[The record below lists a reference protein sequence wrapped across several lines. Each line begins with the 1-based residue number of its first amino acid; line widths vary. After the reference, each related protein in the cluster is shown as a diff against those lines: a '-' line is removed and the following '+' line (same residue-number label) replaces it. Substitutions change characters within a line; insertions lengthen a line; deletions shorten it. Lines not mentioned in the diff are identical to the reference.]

1 MTIEVKVPALP
12 ESVSDGT
19 LVNWKKQ
26 PGQAVQRGENLVDL
40 ETDKVV
46 LDIPAPADGVLG
58 QILRQEGDI
67 VTTGDVIA
75 MLEEGA
81 VQSAAEAPAAPA
93 PASAPAAAPAD
104 GVLGQ
109 ILRQE
114 GDIVTTGDVIAMLEE
129 GAVQP
134 AAEAPAVPAPASA
147 PAAAPALAATAEV
160 DLEGLSPAVRR
171 LAAENGLDVSKISG
185 SGRGGRVT
193 KADVLAY
200 IEAQQ
205 QGRSTPAPAPVS
217 APVSA
222 SVSALVSAPAAP
234 LPPDALGRLEQRVP
248 MTRLRA
254 RIAERLL
261 MAKNSTAM
269 LTTFNEINMK
279 PVMDLRSR
287 YKDQFEKTH
296 NVRLGFM
303 GFFVKAVIE
312 ALKRYPAVNGSI
324 DGNDVIYH
332 GYYDIGIAVS
342 SPRGLVVPIL
352 RDADQMSLADIEKAI
367 GEFGQKAKEGTLT
380 VEDMTGGTF
389 TITNGGVFGSLMST
403 PILNPPQSGILGM
416 HATKDR
422 PVAENGQVVVRPMRS
437 MAHSYDQ
444 RIIEGR
450 EAVTFL
456 VTVKE
461 CIEGPARLVLNV

>member
-1 MTIEVKVPALP
+1 MTIEVKVPTLP
-12 ESVSDGT
+12 ESVADGT
-19 LVNWKKQ
+19 LVNWKKR
-26 PGQAVQRGENLVDL
+26 PGEAVKRGENLVDL

-58 QILRQEGDI
+58 AILRQEGET
-67 VTTGDVIA
+67 VATGDVIA
-75 MLEEGA
+75 TLEESAGA
-81 VQSAAEAPAAPA
+81 EVAAPTAVAAPPAPTSAASSEA
-93 PASAPAAAPAD
+93 
-104 GVLGQ
+104 
-109 ILRQE
+109 
-114 GDIVTTGDVIAMLEE
+114 
-129 GAVQP
+129 
-134 AAEAPAVPAPASA
+134 
-147 PAAAPALAATAEV
+147 

-171 LAAENGLDVSKISG
+171 LAAEHGLDIAKIPG
-185 SGRGGRVT
+185 SGRSGRVT
-193 KADVLAY
+193 KADVLAFL
-200 IEAQQ
+200 E
-205 QGRSTPAPAPVS
+205 GRQPARPAPAPTAPKPVAAPIAP
-217 APVSA
+217 APVA
-222 SVSALVSAPAAP
+222 APAATA
-234 LPPDALGRLEQRVP
+234 LPADALGRLEQRVP

-261 MAKNSTAM
+261 LAKNNTAM

-279 PVMDLRSR
+279 PVMDLRNR
-287 YKDQFEKTH
+287 YKDEFEKTH
-296 NVRLGFM
+296 GVRLGFM

-324 DGNDVIYH
+324 DGNDIIYH
-332 GYYDIGIAVS
+332 GYYDIGIAVA

-352 RDADQMSLADIEKAI
+352 RDADRMSLADIEKAI
-367 GEFGQKAKEGTLT
+367 GEFGKKAKEGTLT

-422 PVAENGQVVVRPMRS
+422 PVAENGQVVIRPM
-437 MAHSYDQ
+437 MYVAHSYDH
-444 RIIEGR
+444 RIIDGR

-461 CIEGPARLVLNV
+461 CIEDPARLVLQV

>member
-1 MTIEVKVPALP
+1 MTVEVKVPSLP

-19 LVNWKKQ
+19 LVNWKKK
-26 PGQAVQRGENLVDL
+26 PGEAVKRGENLVDL

-58 QILRQEGDI
+58 PILRQEGDI

-75 MLEEGA
+75 TLEEGA
-81 VQSAAEAPAAPA
+81 VAEAAPAAAVPAPAAPA
-93 PASAPAAAPAD
+93 PAAPAAAA
-104 GVLGQ
+104 
-109 ILRQE
+109 
-114 GDIVTTGDVIAMLEE
+114 
-129 GAVQP
+129 
-134 AAEAPAVPAPASA
+134 
-147 PAAAPALAATAEV
+147 AEV

-171 LAAENGLDVSKISG
+171 LAAEHGLDINKVPG
-185 SGRGGRVT
+185 SGRNNRVT
-193 KADVLAY
+193 KADVLAF
-200 IEAQQ
+200 IEARKS
-205 QGRSTPAPAPVS
+205 GAAAPVAAAAPAVAAPAPV
-217 APVSA
+217 A
-222 SVSALVSAPAAP
+222 APAAP
-234 LPPDALGRLEQRVP
+234 LAPDALGRVEQRVP

-261 MAKNSTAM
+261 QAKNTTAM

-287 YKDQFEKTH
+287 YKDEFEKKH
-296 NVRLGFM
+296 GVRLGFM
-303 GFFVKAVIE
+303 GFFVKAVVE
-312 ALKRYPAVNGSI
+312 ALKRFPAVNGSI
-324 DGNDVIYH
+324 DGNDIVYH
-332 GYYDIGIAVS
+332 GYYDIGVAVS

-352 RDADQMSLADIEKAI
+352 RDVDQMSVADIEKKI
-367 GEFGQKAKEGTLT
+367 GEFGKKAKEGTLT
-380 VEDMTGGTF
+380 VEEMTGGTF

-422 PVAENGQVVVRPMRS
+422 PVAENGQVVIRPM
-437 MAHSYDQ
+437 MYVAHSYDH
-444 RIIEGR
+444 RIIDGR

-461 CIEGPARLVLNV
+461 CIEDPARLILNV

>member
-1 MTIEVKVPALP
+1 MTVEVKVPTLP

-19 LVNWKKQ
+19 LVNWKKK
-26 PGQAVQRGENLVDL
+26 PGDPVKRGENLVDL

-58 QILRQEGDI
+58 PILRQEGEI

-75 MLEEGA
+75 TLEEGA
-81 VQSAAEAPAAPA
+81 VAQGVAPAPVAVAPA
-93 PASAPAAAPAD
+93 PAPAALAPAAAA
-104 GVLGQ
+104 
-109 ILRQE
+109 
-114 GDIVTTGDVIAMLEE
+114 IV
-129 GAVQP
+129 
-134 AAEAPAVPAPASA
+134 
-147 PAAAPALAATAEV
+147 AEV

-171 LAAENGLDVSKISG
+171 LAAEHGLDIAKVPG

-200 IEAQQ
+200 LGARTV
-205 QGRSTPAPAPVS
+205 GAPAVAVTPAPAIAPAPVAAPAAVS
-217 APVSA
+217 APV
-222 SVSALVSAPAAP
+222 PAAP
-234 LPPDALGRLEQRVP
+234 LPSDAHGRVEQRVP
-248 MTRLRA
+248 MTRLRT

-261 MAKNSTAM
+261 MAKNTTAM

-287 YKDQFEKTH
+287 YKDEFEKKH
-296 NVRLGFM
+296 GVRLGFM
-303 GFFVKAVIE
+303 GFFVKAVVE
-312 ALKRYPAVNGSI
+312 GLKRFPAVNGSI
-324 DGNDVIYH
+324 DGSDIIYH
-332 GYYDIGIAVS
+332 GYYDIGVAVS

-352 RDADQMSLADIEKAI
+352 RDVDQMSVADIEKAI
-367 GEFGQKAKEGTLT
+367 GEFGKKAKDGTLT
-380 VEDMTGGTF
+380 VEEMTGGTF

-422 PVAENGQVVVRPMRS
+422 PVAENGQVVIRPM
-437 MAHSYDQ
+437 MYVAHSYDH
-444 RIIEGR
+444 RIIDGR

-456 VTVKE
+456 VAVKE
-461 CIEGPARLVLNV
+461 GIEDPARLILNV